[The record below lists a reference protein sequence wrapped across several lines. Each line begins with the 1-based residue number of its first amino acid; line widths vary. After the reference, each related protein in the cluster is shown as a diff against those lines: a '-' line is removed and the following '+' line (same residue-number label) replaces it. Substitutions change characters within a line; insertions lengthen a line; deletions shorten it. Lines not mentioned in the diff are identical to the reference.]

1 MSIASKD
8 IQSGKRDLREK
19 VRVLEQVAIFQA
31 AHEDILIQ
39 LAQSLEDVFVA
50 KDESVFHKGDR
61 LKAMYII
68 VEGRVNVHDGDHIF
82 TSFEKNDFFGEY
94 SLIDSSVRSA
104 TVTAIEDTALLK
116 LNQDAFHAIMDKN
129 AEVARAVLKS
139 LIKRLRNSNILEEQL
154 TQYSLKIK
162 RQRDE
167 LEEQSQRLKELN
179 ATKDKFFTIIAHDLK
194 NPFNTVIGLSE
205 LLMLRYEQYDEEK
218 IKDFIGQINNFSNN
232 AYSLLENLLQWAK
245 SQTGR
250 ININP
255 QKIDLLD
262 IVQENLALLKGKADE
277 KSIMLNSE
285 IEKGCV
291 VYADLNMLR
300 TILRN
305 LMSNALK
312 FTHSGGYIRV
322 DAAKR
327 GEFYEIHVED
337 NGVGIPEENQEK
349 LFKIDSNVSTKGT
362 ADEAGTGLGLILVKE
377 FVEKNG
383 GSIHVSSEPGKGS
396 RFFFTLPAVS

>member
-19 VRVLEQVAIFQA
+19 VRVLQQVAIFQA

-39 LAQSLEDVFVA
+39 LAKSLEDVFVA
-50 KDESVFHKGDR
+50 KNESVFHKGDR

-104 TVTAIEDTALLK
+104 TVTAIEDSSLLK
-116 LNQDAFHAIMDKN
+116 LNQDAFHAIMDEN
-129 AEVARAVLKS
+129 AEVAKAVLKS

-167 LEEQSQRLKELN
+167 LEEQSRRLKELN

-205 LLMLRYEQYDEEK
+205 LLMLRYDQYDEEK

-277 KSIMLNSE
+277 KSIMLNSY

-312 FTHSGGYIRV
+312 FTHSGGYIKV

-327 GEFYEIHVED
+327 GDFYEVSVED
-337 NGVGIPEENQEK
+337 NGIGISKENQEK

-383 GSIHVSSEPGKGS
+383 GAIQVYSEPGKGS
-396 RFFFTLPAVS
+396 RFFFTLPVVS